1 MTDAVRTTA
10 TNGAGSV
17 STTRPAAPREQTAP
31 QRKGVQVNA
40 TRKAALVTGV
50 LFIITYVTS
59 IPARLF
65 LYAPVRFDVN
75 YIVSAGAD
83 SYIALGALLEL
94 LLIIANVGTAVVLFP
109 ILKRQ
114 HEELAL
120 GFVAARLMEST
131 FIAVGILS
139 LLAIV
144 MLRQDV
150 AGAGGA
156 DPAAFVAV
164 GRALF
169 AIYEWAF
176 ALGPGFIVGVGNGL
190 ILGYLLYRSGLVPRG
205 MAMLGLIAGP
215 LLIAGGTAV
224 LFDVIEPDSLPHVL
238 AVIPE
243 FIWEL
248 SLGIYLTVKGFK
260 PSPITAPG
268 ESSVP
273 ALVVGHV
280 PNAG

>member
-1 MTDAVRTTA
+1 
-10 TNGAGSV
+10 
-17 STTRPAAPREQTAP
+17 
-31 QRKGVQVNA
+31 VNA

-50 LFIITYVTS
+50 LFVLTYVTS

-75 YIVSAGAD
+75 YIVGAGAD
-83 SYIALGALLEL
+83 SQIALGALLEL
-94 LLIIANVGTAVVLFP
+94 LLIITGIGTAVVLFP

-114 HEELAL
+114 NEALAL
-120 GFVAARLMEST
+120 GYVTARLIECA

-139 LLAIV
+139 LLTVV

-150 AGAGGA
+150 AGAGGG
-156 DPAAFVAV
+156 DAASFVAV

-176 ALGPGFIVGVGNGL
+176 LLGPGFFVGVGNGL

-205 MAMLGLIAGP
+205 MAMLGLIGGT
-215 LLIAGGTAV
+215 LIIASGTAV
-224 LFDVIEPDSLPHVL
+224 LFGVIELDSLPHVL

-248 SLGIYLTVKGFK
+248 ALGIYLIVKGFK

-273 ALVVGHV
+273 VNLIGGRV
-280 PNAG
+280 PTTA